1 MDRWE
6 WTKIGGG
13 IFAALTVALGGLWF
27 GNRLVDPVWPARPAY
42 RIPGVAEPSVDLAVL
57 QRRWPQGLSAPGD
70 TIRLRGHMSAI
81 ERSKAIAASADAGA
95 APAAPPPDLGTL
107 LASADP
113 AKGASAARTCG
124 SCHTFDQG
132 GPDRIGP
139 NLWAI
144 VGRDIGGRGGFAY
157 SKAIAAQPGT
167 WTYAELDRYLASP
180 ARAIPGNKM
189 AFGGIR
195 RAPDRANLLA
205 YLGSLNAVRAPYPAP
220 KPEAA
225 GAGPAQAG
233 RQ

>member
-6 WTKIGGG
+6 WTKISGG
-13 IFAALTVALGGLWF
+13 IAAALTIALGGMWF

-42 RIPGVAEPSVDLAVL
+42 KIPGVEAPGVDLAAL
-57 QRRWPQGLSAPGD
+57 QRSWPQGLSAPGD

-81 ERSKAIAASADAGA
+81 ERSKAIAAAGPDAGT

-107 LASADP
+107 LASADA
-113 AKGASAARTCG
+113 AKGASVARTCG

-144 VGRDIGGRGGFAY
+144 VGRDIGARGGFAY
-157 SKAIAAQPGT
+157 SKAIAAQPGS
-167 WTYAELDRYLASP
+167 WTYEQLDQYLASP

-205 YLGSLNAVRAPYPAP
+205 YLGSLSAVRAPYPAP
-220 KPEAA
+220 KPAAGGA
-225 GAGPAQAG
+225 GAGAA
-233 RQ
+233 R